1 MLLSR
6 EAYPSHPILLV
17 GSIKPVVS
25 RSSPPDPYDVG
36 STSSEICTAVTG
48 VSGTTNPSAGCRCFP
63 NIRHRLATVGSATP
77 SHSLFGLRHSLPRA
91 APSKQIHKPAQVRM
105 DWISSLRRLECGFH
119 FVARERVGTDLRR
132 FLTRKP

>member
-25 RSSPPDPYDVG
+25 SSSTPDTYDVG

-48 VSGTTNPSAGCRCFP
+48 VSGTTNPSAGCRWFP
-63 NIRHRLATVGSATP
+63 NIRHKLATVGSATP

-91 APSKQIHKPAQVRM
+91 APSTADPQ
-105 DWISSLRRLECGFH
+105 
-119 FVARERVGTDLRR
+119 ARSGTDGLDQ
-132 FLTRKP
+132 LTEDARMRCPR